1 MATTTLNFADISEK
15 ELISALKVADRN
27 AYREAMRRYGG
38 AMLAAARSITTQH
51 AEDAVQEAWIS
62 AIAALK
68 DFESRASLKTWL
80 VRIAINKAYNA
91 IRSHRREVSFEGL
104 EAAHDPL
111 ADAFVPGGKFGTQWH
126 VQFQQWTDDTPDAL
140 LQAHVLQECLD
151 HHLEDLP
158 EGQRLAITLKD
169 IEGLSPSEICNTL
182 DISPSNFRVLLHRAR
197 IRVFT
202 MVSHYEE
209 TGEC

>member
-1 MATTTLNFADISEK
+1 
-15 ELISALKVADRN
+15 
-27 AYREAMRRYGG
+27 
-38 AMLAAARSITTQH
+38 
-51 AEDAVQEAWIS
+51 
-62 AIAALK
+62 
-68 DFESRASLKTWL
+68 
-80 VRIAINKAYNA
+80 
-91 IRSHRREVSFEGL
+91 
-104 EAAHDPL
+104 
-111 ADAFVPGGKFGTQWH
+111 VPGGKFGTQWH

>member
-1 MATTTLNFADISEK
+1 MATTSLNFAEIPEK
-15 ELISALKVADRN
+15 ELISALKKSDRN

-62 AIAALK
+62 AIAALNE
-68 DFESRASLKTWL
+68 FESRASLKTWL

-91 IRSHRREVSFEGL
+91 IRSQRREVSFEGL
-104 EAAHDPL
+104 EAQHDPL
-111 ADAFVPGGKFGTQWH
+111 ADAFIPGGKFGTQWG

-169 IEGLSPSEICNTL
+169 IEGLSPNEICNTL
-182 DISPSNFRVLLHRAR
+182 GISPSNFRVLLHRAR
-197 IRVFT
+197 IRVFG